1 MRSRIPCVRVSQG
14 VDSQVMT
21 DSDVKLVAVH
31 QAQGELEAQMIK
43 GMLDSEGIDCMLSG
57 ESLRLTFGLTIDG
70 LAVVQIMV
78 RSEDEQRARDVLSG
92 MSEE

>member
-1 MRSRIPCVRVSQG
+1 
-14 VDSQVMT
+14 
-21 DSDVKLVAVH
+21 
-31 QAQGELEAQMIK
+31 MIK